1 MQPKAQLKAPT
12 LEDPTSKVP
21 YVSLHFLLSRGFG
34 SYFFPFGGVGG
45 VLVTSWDDCDDFAEK
60 RRVVS
65 FFVFFT
71 HSFASWG
78 PWAPGMISG
87 VRRLRFIS
95 FVFLF

>member
-45 VLVTSWDDCDDFAEK
+45 SWLRVGMIVMILRKKGVSCHFLYSLLIVLLLGALG
-60 RRVVS
+60 RRV
-65 FFVFFT
+65 
-71 HSFASWG
+71 
-78 PWAPGMISG
+78 
-87 VRRLRFIS
+87 
-95 FVFLF
+95 